1 MANRS
6 TKNRDTL
13 NLIWDEYFQV
23 FLAGVLIL
31 SLILAYF
38 LILGPKFQ
46 AMQSAIQAN
55 IDEQQ
60 SLYAGQQKKLANLK
74 ALVDLYKKVDTLD
87 LQKFNMVLPDK
98 YIPERL
104 YGELEEIV
112 AQGGWLISS
121 IQIMDPEDTAKQV
134 KTTAVD
140 EEGKPLSAAIQP
152 TKDARLGTIN
162 FEVSLNAIDYAGLK
176 SLLRLLEKNLRLM
189 DVQSIVFNPDNSSA
203 TLELATYYYKS
214 AP

>member
-13 NLIWDEYFQV
+13 SLIWDKYFQV

-46 AMQSAIQAN
+46 ATQSALQAN

-60 SLYAGQQKKLANLK
+60 SIYSGQQKKLANLK
-74 ALVDLYKKVDTLD
+74 ALVDLYKKIDMAD
-87 LQKFNMVLPDK
+87 LQKFNAVLPDK

-112 AQGGWLISS
+112 SRGGWLVTSVR
-121 IQIMDPEDTAKQV
+121 IMDPEDAAKQV
-134 KTTAVD
+134 KATAVD
-140 EEGKPLSAAIQP
+140 EEGNSLPAAIQP
-152 TKDARLGTIN
+152 TEDARLGTIN
-162 FEVSLNAIDYAGLK
+162 FEVNVSAIDYAGLK
-176 SLLRLLEKNLRLM
+176 SLLRLLEKNLRLI
-189 DVQSIVFNPDNSSA
+189 DVQSVGFNPDGNSA
-203 TLELATYYYKS
+203 TLELTTYYYKS
-214 AP
+214 AS